1 MVITRIREEV
11 LSSPRLS
18 DRQGRF
24 GGVVV
29 IGGANIDL
37 RGRPGGVVLERHTSN
52 PGRINVDSGGVGRN
66 IAHNLALL
74 NVPVTLLSAVGDD
87 GEGIRILE
95 ETGKAGVKME
105 QMIISGEHPTGIYLA
120 ILDEKGE
127 MEVAVS
133 DMRILEEITVE
144 YLRSK
149 AYLIK
154 GSKIVVMDT
163 NIPEESIEYV
173 VGLCNE
179 VKVPLLIEPV
189 SVEKAKKLRKIL
201 EGRGRGRG
209 IESEGE
215 SRNGSES
222 GRGSER
228 YSEKWAI
235 DYITPSRDEL
245 ESILGAGTK
254 RGSRDSDENK
264 GIDVDVV
271 KAAEE
276 LRRKGVKNV
285 IVTLGEK
292 GIYVS
297 CGGGAGEER
306 KESCWSK
313 FMAPYRGEVVDVT
326 GAGDALVAGLVY
338 GIYKGYS
345 LEVGARFGLAA
356 AALTISTKEAVRR
369 DLREGLLRSRIEEEK
384 EEGEEGK
391 GGRLL

>member
-11 LSSPRLS
+11 LSSSRLS
-18 DRQGRF
+18 DNRGRF
-24 GGVVV
+24 GRVVV

-37 RGRPGGVVLERHTSN
+37 RGRPAGEVLERHTSN
-52 PGRINVDSGGVGRN
+52 PGKINVGSGGVGRN

-95 ETGKAGVKME
+95 ETGKAGVKTE

-133 DMRILEEITVE
+133 DMKILEEITLE

-154 GSKIVVMDT
+154 ESKVVVMDT
-163 NIPEESIEYV
+163 NIPEQSIEYV
-173 VGLCNE
+173 VDLCNK

-189 SVEKAKKLRKIL
+189 SAEKAKKLRKIL
-201 EGRGRGRG
+201 DG
-209 IESEGE
+209 
-215 SRNGSES
+215 S
-222 GRGSER
+222 GR
-228 YSEKWAI
+228 WII
-235 DYITPSRDEL
+235 DYITPSKDEL
-245 ESILGAGTK
+245 ESILGLRAE
-254 RGSRDSDENK
+254 RDNDED
-264 GIDVDVV
+264 IDVV
-271 KAAEE
+271 KAAEG

-285 IVTLGEK
+285 IVTLGER

-297 CGGGAGEER
+297 CGGVDEGR
-306 KESCWSK
+306 KGDWNK
-313 FMAPYRGEVVDVT
+313 FVSPYRGEVVDVT

-338 GIYKGYS
+338 GIYKNYS
-345 LEVGARFGLAA
+345 LEIAARFGLGA
-356 AALTISTKEAVRR
+356 AALTISSKEAVRR

-384 EEGEEGK
+384 EEG
-391 GGRLL
+391 RLL

>member
-11 LSSPRLS
+11 LSSPRLNDS
-18 DRQGRF
+18 RGRF

-37 RGRPGGVVLERHTSN
+37 RGRSERELKRYTSN
-52 PGRINVDSGGVGRN
+52 PGKINVGSGGVGRN

-87 GEGIRILE
+87 GEGIRTLE
-95 ETGKAGVKME
+95 ETGKAGVKTG

-133 DMRILEEITVE
+133 DMRILEEVTVE

-154 GSKIVVMDT
+154 ESKIVVMDT
-163 NIPEESIEYV
+163 NIPEQSVEYV
-173 VGLCNE
+173 VDLCNK

-189 SVEKAKKLRKIL
+189 SVEKTRKLRNVL
-201 EGRGRGRG
+201 DG
-209 IESEGE
+209 
-215 SRNGSES
+215 S
-222 GRGSER
+222 GR
-228 YSEKWAI
+228 WTV
-235 DYITPSRDEL
+235 DYITPSKDEL
-245 ESILGAGTK
+245 ESILEAEIGDDPDLDLDIVRAV
-254 RGSRDSDENK
+254 DELK
-264 GIDVDVV
+264 G
-271 KAAEE
+271 
-276 LRRKGVKNV
+276 KGVKNV
-285 IVTLGEK
+285 IVTLGK
-292 GIYVS
+292 RGICVS
-297 CGGGAGEER
+297 YGRADEGR
-306 KESCWSK
+306 KEDWHK

-345 LEVGARFGLAA
+345 LEVAARFGLAA

-384 EEGEEGK
+384 EEGEEREK
-391 GGRLL
+391 GRLL

>member
-1 MVITRIREEV
+1 MVITRVKEEI

-18 DRQGRF
+18 DSRGRF
-24 GGVVV
+24 GGIVV

-37 RGRPGGVVLERHTSN
+37 RGRPVGEMLERHTSN
-52 PGRINVDSGGVGRN
+52 PGKINVGSGGVGRN

-95 ETGKAGVKME
+95 ETGKAGVRTE

-133 DMRILEEITVE
+133 DMRILEEVTVD

-154 GSKIVVMDT
+154 ESKIVVMDT

-173 VGLCNE
+173 VDLCNK

-189 SVEKAKKLRKIL
+189 SVEKAGKLRKVL
-201 EGRGRGRG
+201 GG
-209 IESEGE
+209 
-215 SRNGSES
+215 S
-222 GRGSER
+222 GRGSEGEVGKG
-228 YSEKWAI
+228 SERGSGRWAI
-235 DYITPSRDEL
+235 DYMTPSKDEL
-245 ESILGAGTK
+245 ESILRTEMGDDPDLDLDK
-254 RGSRDSDENK
+254 DSD
-264 GIDVDVV
+264 IVR
-271 KAAEE
+271 AAEE
-276 LRRKGVKNV
+276 LKGKGVKNV
-285 IVTLGEK
+285 IVTLGK
-292 GIYVS
+292 RGIYVS
-297 CGGGAGEER
+297 CGGTGEGK
-306 KESCWSK
+306 KEDCWSK

-345 LEVGARFGLAA
+345 LEMAAKFGLGAA
-356 AALTISTKEAVRR
+356 TLTISTKEAVRR
-369 DLREGLLRSRIEEEK
+369 DLGEGLLRSRIEEE
-384 EEGEEGK
+384 EE

>member
-18 DRQGRF
+18 NVRERF

-37 RGRPGGVVLERHTSN
+37 RGRPAGKVLERYTSN
-52 PGRINVDSGGVGRN
+52 PGKINIGSGGVGRN

-95 ETGKAGVKME
+95 ETGKAGVKVE

-133 DMRILEEITVE
+133 DMQILEEITME

-154 GSKIVVMDT
+154 ESKIVVVDT

-173 VGLCNE
+173 MDLCNK
-179 VKVPLLIEPV
+179 VNVPLLIEPV

-201 EGRGRGRG
+201 DR
-209 IESEGE
+209 
-215 SRNGSES
+215 SRK
-222 GRGSER
+222 GRGSR
-228 YSEKWAI
+228 RWVI
-235 DYITPSRDEL
+235 DYITPSENEL
-245 ESILGAGTK
+245 DSILEAGAE
-254 RGSRDSDENK
+254 RDDDK
-264 GIDVDVV
+264 DIGIDVM

-276 LRRKGVKNV
+276 LKGKGVRNV
-285 IVTLGEK
+285 IVTLRER
-292 GIYVS
+292 GIYAS
-297 CGGGAGEER
+297 YGEVGEGEQDKPGR
-306 KESCWSK
+306 GK

-345 LEVGARFGLAA
+345 LEMAARFGLGA

-384 EEGEEGK
+384 E

>member
-18 DRQGRF
+18 NIRERF

-37 RGRPGGVVLERHTSN
+37 RGRPAGEVLERHTSN
-52 PGRINVDSGGVGRN
+52 PGKINVSSGGVGRN

-74 NVPVTLLSAVGDD
+74 NMPVTLLSAVGDD

-95 ETGKAGVKME
+95 ETGKAGVRTE

-133 DMRILEEITVE
+133 DMQILEEITVE

-154 GSKIVVMDT
+154 GSKIVVADT

-173 VGLCNE
+173 VDLCNK

-201 EGRGRGRG
+201 DG
-209 IESEGE
+209 
-215 SRNGSES
+215 S
-222 GRGSER
+222 GR
-228 YSEKWAI
+228 WII

-245 ESILGAGTK
+245 ESILGAEIDDD
-254 RGSRDSDENK
+254 RD
-264 GIDVDVV
+264 IDLV

-276 LRRKGVKNV
+276 LKCRRVKNV
-285 IVTLGEK
+285 IVTLGK
-292 GIYVS
+292 RGIYVS
-297 CGGGAGEER
+297 YGGPGGSSEGGQDEPG
-306 KESCWSK
+306 K
-313 FMAPYRGEVVDVT
+313 FMAPYKGKVVDVT

-345 LEVGARFGLAA
+345 MEVAARFGLGA

-369 DLREGLLRSRIEEEK
+369 DLREGLLKSRIEEEK
-384 EEGEEGK
+384 ER
-391 GGRLL
+391 GGLL

>member
-1 MVITRIREEV
+1 MVITRTREEI

-18 DRQGRF
+18 ERRGRF
-24 GGVVV
+24 DGVVV

-37 RGRPGGVVLERHTSN
+37 RGRPTGEVLERHTSN
-52 PGRINVDSGGVGRN
+52 PGKINVGSGGVGRN

-95 ETGKAGVKME
+95 ETGKAGVMIE

-133 DMRILEEITVE
+133 DMQILEDISVE

-154 GSKIVVMDT
+154 ESKIVVMDT
-163 NIPEESIEYV
+163 NIPEQSIEYV
-173 VGLCNE
+173 VDLCNKI
-179 VKVPLLIEPV
+179 KVPLLIEPV

-201 EGRGRGRG
+201 D
-209 IESEGE
+209 
-215 SRNGSES
+215 
-222 GRGSER
+222 GRGSEGEGER
-228 YSEKWAI
+228 GRGSEKGSGRWAI
-235 DYITPSRDEL
+235 DYMTPSKDEL
-245 ESILGAGTK
+245 ESILRTEMGDDPDLDLDLD
-254 RGSRDSDENK
+254 RDSDIVRAAKELK
-264 GIDVDVV
+264 G
-271 KAAEE
+271 
-276 LRRKGVKNV
+276 KGVKNV
-285 IVTLGEK
+285 IVTLGER
-292 GIYVS
+292 GVYVS
-297 CGGGAGEER
+297 CSGAGEGR
-306 KESCWSK
+306 KEDWSN
-313 FMAPYRGEVVDVT
+313 FLAPYRGEVVDVT

-345 LEVGARFGLAA
+345 LEVAARFGLGA

-384 EEGEEGK
+384 E

>member
-18 DRQGRF
+18 DSRGRF

-29 IGGANIDL
+29 IGGSNIDL
-37 RGRPGGVVLERHTSN
+37 RGRPAGEVLERHTSN
-52 PGRINVDSGGVGRN
+52 PGKINIGSGGVGRN

-87 GEGIRILE
+87 GEGIRVFE

-133 DMRILEEITVE
+133 DMQILEEISLE
-144 YLRSK
+144 YLKSK

-163 NIPEESIEYV
+163 NIPEQSIEYV
-173 VGLCNE
+173 VDLCNK
-179 VKVPLLIEPV
+179 VKVPILVEPV
-189 SVEKAKKLRKIL
+189 SVEKAKKLGKVL
-201 EGRGRGRG
+201 DG
-209 IESEGE
+209 
-215 SRNGSES
+215 S
-222 GRGSER
+222 GR
-228 YSEKWAI
+228 WNI
-235 DYITPSRDEL
+235 DYITPSEGEL
-245 ESILGAGTK
+245 ESILGAEIGDYQDMDLV
-254 RGSRDSDENK
+254 R
-264 GIDVDVV
+264 
-271 KAAEE
+271 AAEE
-276 LRRKGVKNV
+276 LKGKGVKNV
-285 IVTLGEK
+285 IITLGK
-292 GIYVS
+292 RGIYVS
-297 CGGGAGEER
+297 SGGGVSDFSEGKQGDPEPG
-306 KESCWSK
+306 K
-313 FMAPYRGEVVDVT
+313 FMAPYKGEVVDVT

-345 LEVGARFGLAA
+345 LEVAARFGLGA

-369 DLREGLLRSRIEEEK
+369 DLREGLLKSRIEEEK
-384 EEGEEGK
+384 EEGEAGK

>member
-1 MVITRIREEV
+1 MVITGMKEEV

-18 DRQGRF
+18 NVRERF

-37 RGRPGGVVLERHTSN
+37 RGKPAGEVLERHTSN
-52 PGRINVDSGGVGRN
+52 PGKINVGSGGVGRN

-95 ETGKAGVKME
+95 ETGKAGVKLD
-105 QMIISGEHPTGIYLA
+105 QMIISGKYPTGIYLA

-133 DMRILEEITVE
+133 DMQILEEISLE

-154 GSKIVVMDT
+154 ENKIVVMDT

-173 VGLCNE
+173 VDLCNKI
-179 VKVPLLIEPV
+179 KVPLLIEPV
-189 SVEKAKKLRKIL
+189 SVEKAKKVRKVL
-201 EGRGRGRG
+201 DGRGRW
-209 IESEGE
+209 I
-215 SRNGSES
+215 
-222 GRGSER
+222 
-228 YSEKWAI
+228 I
-235 DYITPSRDEL
+235 DYITPSEDEL
-245 ESILGAGTK
+245 ESILGAGTE
-254 RGSRDSDENK
+254 RDDNK
-264 GIDVDVV
+264 DIDIDVDLM
-271 KAAEE
+271 KAAEK
-276 LRRKGVKNV
+276 LKGRGARNV
-285 IVTLGEK
+285 IVSLGER

-297 CGGGAGEER
+297 SGGDSEGKQG
-306 KESCWSK
+306 KSGK
-313 FMAPYRGEVVDVT
+313 FMMPYKGEVVDVT

-345 LEVGARFGLAA
+345 LEVAARFGLAG
-356 AALTISTKEAVRR
+356 AALTISTKEVVRR
-369 DLREGLLRSRIEEEK
+369 DLREGLLRSRIEEGKK
-384 EEGEEGK
+384 EGKKGK
-391 GGRLL
+391 GGGLL

>member
-18 DRQGRF
+18 DSRGRF

-37 RGRPGGVVLERHTSN
+37 RGRPAGEVLERHTSN
-52 PGRINVDSGGVGRN
+52 PGKINIGSGGVGRN

-87 GEGIRILE
+87 GEGIRIFE

-133 DMRILEEITVE
+133 DMRILEEVTVE

-163 NIPEESIEYV
+163 NIPEQSIEYV
-173 VGLCNE
+173 VDLCNK
-179 VKVPLLIEPV
+179 VKVPILVEPV
-189 SVEKAKKLRKIL
+189 SVEKAKKLWKVL
-201 EGRGRGRG
+201 DG
-209 IESEGE
+209 
-215 SRNGSES
+215 S
-222 GRGSER
+222 GR
-228 YSEKWAI
+228 WNI
-235 DYITPSRDEL
+235 DYITPSEDEL
-245 ESILGAGTK
+245 ESILGAEIG
-254 RGSRDSDENK
+254 DDQDLDLDLD
-264 GIDVDVV
+264 IDIDIAR
-271 KAAEE
+271 AAEG
-276 LRRKGVKNV
+276 LKGKGVKNV
-285 IVTLGEK
+285 IVTLGK
-292 GIYVS
+292 RGIYVS
-297 CGGGAGEER
+297 SGGAGGAGGGVSDFSEGEQGDP
-306 KESCWSK
+306 EPGK
-313 FMAPYRGEVVDVT
+313 FMAPYKGEVVDVT

-345 LEVGARFGLAA
+345 LEVAARFGLGA

-369 DLREGLLRSRIEEEK
+369 DLREGLLRSRIEE
-384 EEGEEGK
+384 
-391 GGRLL
+391 

>member
-1 MVITRIREEV
+1 MVITRMKEEV
-11 LSSPRLS
+11 LSSPRLNNV
-18 DRQGRF
+18 RERF

-37 RGRPGGVVLERHTSN
+37 RGRPAGEVLERHTSN
-52 PGRINVDSGGVGRN
+52 PGKINVSSGGVARN

-74 NVPVTLLSAVGDD
+74 NVPVTLFSAVGDD

-95 ETGKAGVKME
+95 ETGKAGVRTE

-133 DMRILEEITVE
+133 DMQILEEISLE

-154 GSKIVVMDT
+154 ESKIVVMDT

-173 VGLCNE
+173 VDLCNK

-189 SVEKAKKLRKIL
+189 SAEKARKLRRVLDGNRK
-201 EGRGRGRG
+201 
-209 IESEGE
+209 
-215 SRNGSES
+215 
-222 GRGSER
+222 GRGSG
-228 YSEKWAI
+228 KWVI
-235 DYITPSRDEL
+235 DYITPSEDEL
-245 ESILGAGTK
+245 ESILGAGTE
-254 RGSRDSDENK
+254 RDDDE
-264 GIDVDVV
+264 DMDLV
-271 KAAEE
+271 KVAEE
-276 LRRKGVKNV
+276 LKCRGVKNV
-285 IVTLGEK
+285 IVTLGK
-292 GIYVS
+292 RGIYVS
-297 CGGGAGEER
+297 CGGAGEGR
-306 KESCWSK
+306 KENWNK

-345 LEVGARFGLAA
+345 LGVAARFGLGA

-369 DLREGLLRSRIEEEK
+369 DLREGLLKSRIEEEK
-384 EEGEEGK
+384 E

>member
-11 LSSPRLS
+11 LSSPRIS
-18 DRQGRF
+18 NVRERF

-37 RGRPGGVVLERHTSN
+37 RGRSEEELKRYTSN
-52 PGRINVDSGGVGRN
+52 PGKINVGSGGVGRN

-74 NVPVTLLSAVGDD
+74 SVPVTLLSAVGDD

-95 ETGKAGVKME
+95 VTGKAGVRTE
-105 QMIISGEHPTGIYLA
+105 QMIISGEHPTGIYLG
-120 ILDEKGE
+120 ILDSGGE

-133 DMRILEEITVE
+133 DMQILEEITVE

-154 GSKIVVMDT
+154 ESKIVVVDT

-173 VGLCNE
+173 IDLCN
-179 VKVPLLIEPV
+179 KVGVPILVEPV
-189 SVEKAKKLRKIL
+189 SVEKARKLRKIL
-201 EGRGRGRG
+201 DGSERGRG
-209 IESEGE
+209 
-215 SRNGSES
+215 S
-222 GRGSER
+222 G
-228 YSEKWAI
+228 KWTV
-235 DYITPSRDEL
+235 DYITPSEDEL
-245 ESILGAGTK
+245 ESILGSEIG
-254 RGSRDSDENK
+254 DDQ
-264 GIDVDVV
+264 DVDLV

-276 LRRKGVKNV
+276 LKCRGVRNM
-285 IVTLGEK
+285 IVTLGER

-297 CGGGAGEER
+297 GGGTDEGK
-306 KESCWSK
+306 KEDCNK

-338 GIYKGYS
+338 GIYKGYPV
-345 LEVGARFGLAA
+345 EVASRFGLAG
-356 AALTISTKEAVRR
+356 AALTISTKEVVRR

-384 EEGEEGK
+384 ER
-391 GGRLL
+391 GRLL

>member
-1 MVITRIREEV
+1 MVITRTREEV

-18 DRQGRF
+18 DSRGRF

-37 RGRPGGVVLERHTSN
+37 RGRPAVEVLERHTSN
-52 PGRINVDSGGVGRN
+52 PGKINVGSGGVGRN

-74 NVPVTLLSAVGDD
+74 SVPVTLLSAVGDD

-127 MEVAVS
+127 MEVAIS
-133 DMRILEEITVE
+133 DMQILEEITVE

-163 NIPEESIEYV
+163 NIPEQSIEYV
-173 VGLCNE
+173 VDLCNK
-179 VKVPLLIEPV
+179 VKVPILLEPV
-189 SVEKAKKLRKIL
+189 SVEKAKKLRKVL
-201 EGRGRGRG
+201 DG
-209 IESEGE
+209 
-215 SRNGSES
+215 S
-222 GRGSER
+222 GR
-228 YSEKWAI
+228 WTI
-235 DYITPSRDEL
+235 DYITPSKDEL
-245 ESILGAGTK
+245 ESILEAEMG
-254 RGSRDSDENK
+254 DDQDLDLD
-264 GIDVDVV
+264 IDLDIV

-276 LRRKGVKNV
+276 LKSKGVRNV
-285 IVTLGEK
+285 IVTLGK
-292 GIYVS
+292 RGIYVS
-297 CGGGAGEER
+297 YGGGVSDFSEGEQGDPEPG
-306 KESCWSK
+306 K
-313 FMAPYRGEVVDVT
+313 FIAPYKGEVVDVT

-345 LEVGARFGLAA
+345 LEVAVRFGLAA

-384 EEGEEGK
+384 ER
-391 GGRLL
+391 GRLL

>member
-1 MVITRIREEV
+1 MVITRIKEEV

-18 DRQGRF
+18 DRRGRF

-37 RGRPGGVVLERHTSN
+37 RGRPTGEVLERHTSN
-52 PGRINVDSGGVGRN
+52 PGKINVSSGGVGRN

-74 NVPVTLLSAVGDD
+74 RVPVTLLSAVGDD

-95 ETGKAGVKME
+95 ETGKAGVKVE

-133 DMRILEEITVE
+133 DMQILEEITVE

-154 GSKIVVMDT
+154 ESKIVVMDT
-163 NIPEESIEYV
+163 NIPEQSIEYMV
-173 VGLCNE
+173 DLCNK

-189 SVEKAKKLRKIL
+189 SVEKARKLRKVL
-201 EGRGRGRG
+201 D
-209 IESEGE
+209 
-215 SRNGSES
+215 GSGK
-222 GRGSER
+222 GRGSGR
-228 YSEKWAI
+228 WAI
-235 DYITPSRDEL
+235 NYITPSKDEL
-245 ESILGAGTK
+245 ESILGAEME
-254 RGSRDSDENK
+254 RDSDEDE

-276 LRRKGVKNV
+276 LRRKGAKNV
-285 IVTLGEK
+285 IVTLGK
-292 GIYVS
+292 RGIYVS
-297 CGGGAGEER
+297 YSGVDEGR
-306 KESCWSK
+306 KEDWNK

-345 LEVGARFGLAA
+345 LEMAARFGLGA

-369 DLREGLLRSRIEEEK
+369 DLREGLLRSRIK
-384 EEGEEGK
+384 EEDNK
-391 GGRLL
+391 

>member
-1 MVITRIREEV
+1 MVITRTREEV
-11 LSSPRLS
+11 LSSSRLNDS
-18 DRQGRF
+18 RGRF

-37 RGRPGGVVLERHTSN
+37 RGRPAGEVLERHTSN
-52 PGRINVDSGGVGRN
+52 PGKINVGSGGVGRN

-95 ETGKAGVKME
+95 ETGKAGVKTE

-133 DMRILEEITVE
+133 DMQILEEITLE

-154 GSKIVVMDT
+154 ESKIVVVDT

-173 VGLCNE
+173 VDLCNK
-179 VKVPLLIEPV
+179 VNVPLLIEPV
-189 SVEKAKKLRKIL
+189 SAEKARKLRKVL
-201 EGRGRGRG
+201 D
-209 IESEGE
+209 
-215 SRNGSES
+215 GSGKE
-222 GRGSER
+222 RGSG
-228 YSEKWAI
+228 KWAI
-235 DYITPSRDEL
+235 DYITPSEDEL
-245 ESILGAGTK
+245 ESILGAK
-254 RGSRDSDENK
+254 IDDDEV
-264 GIDVDVV
+264 VDTV

-276 LRRKGVKNV
+276 LKCRGVKNV
-285 IVTLGEK
+285 IVTLGK
-292 GIYVS
+292 RGIYVS
-297 CGGGAGEER
+297 SGGEVSDFSEGEQGDP
-306 KESCWSK
+306 KPGK
-313 FMAPYRGEVVDVT
+313 FMTPYKGKVVDVT

-338 GIYKGYS
+338 GIYKGYP
-345 LEVGARFGLAA
+345 LEMAARFGLGA

-384 EEGEEGK
+384 ER
-391 GGRLL
+391 GRLM

>member
-11 LSSPRLS
+11 LSSSRLS
-18 DRQGRF
+18 DRRGRF

-37 RGRPGGVVLERHTSN
+37 RGRPVGEVLERHTSN
-52 PGRINVDSGGVGRN
+52 PGRINVGSGGVGRN

-95 ETGKAGVKME
+95 ETAKAGVRME
-105 QMIISGEHPTGIYLA
+105 QMIVSGEHPTGIYLA

-127 MEVAVS
+127 MEVAIS
-133 DMRILEEITVE
+133 DMQILEEITVE

-154 GSKIVVMDT
+154 ESKIVVMDT
-163 NIPEESIEYV
+163 NIPEESIKYV
-173 VGLCNE
+173 VDLCNK
-179 VKVPLLIEPV
+179 VNVPLLIEPV
-189 SVEKAKKLRKIL
+189 SVEKARKLRKVL
-201 EGRGRGRG
+201 EG
-209 IESEGE
+209 
-215 SRNGSES
+215 SR
-222 GRGSER
+222 R
-228 YSEKWAI
+228 WVI
-235 DYITPSRDEL
+235 DYITPSEDEL
-245 ESILGAGTK
+245 ESILGAEME
-254 RGSRDSDENK
+254 RDSDEDE
-264 GIDVDVV
+264 GIDLDVV

-276 LRRKGVKNV
+276 LRRKGAKNV
-285 IVTLGEK
+285 IVTLGK
-292 GIYVS
+292 RGIHVS
-297 CGGGAGEER
+297 CCGDDEGR
-306 KESCWSK
+306 KEDWNK

-345 LEVGARFGLAA
+345 MEVAARFGLGA

-369 DLREGLLRSRIEEEK
+369 DLREGLLRSRIK
-384 EEGEEGK
+384 EEDNK
-391 GGRLL
+391 

>member
-1 MVITRIREEV
+1 MVLTRIREEV

-18 DRQGRF
+18 DSRGRF

-37 RGRPGGVVLERHTSN
+37 RGRPAGEVLERHTSN
-52 PGRINVDSGGVGRN
+52 PGKINVGSGGVGRN

-95 ETGKAGVKME
+95 ETGKAGVKTE

-120 ILDEKGE
+120 ILDDKGE

-163 NIPEESIEYV
+163 NIPEQSIEYV
-173 VGLCNE
+173 VDLCNK
-179 VKVPLLIEPV
+179 VKVPILVEPV
-189 SVEKAKKLRKIL
+189 SVEKAKKLRKVL
-201 EGRGRGRG
+201 DG
-209 IESEGE
+209 
-215 SRNGSES
+215 S
-222 GRGSER
+222 GR
-228 YSEKWAI
+228 WTI
-235 DYITPSRDEL
+235 DYVTPSRDEL
-245 ESILGAGTK
+245 ESILGAEMG
-254 RGSRDSDENK
+254 DDQDLDLD
-264 GIDVDVV
+264 IDLDIV

-276 LRRKGVKNV
+276 LKGKGVKNV
-285 IVTLGEK
+285 IVTLGER

-297 CGGGAGEER
+297 YGGAGNSSEGGQGDPEPG
-306 KESCWSK
+306 K
-313 FMAPYRGEVVDVT
+313 FMAPYKGEVVDVT

-338 GIYKGYS
+338 GIFKGYS
-345 LEVGARFGLAA
+345 MEVAARFGLGA

-384 EEGEEGK
+384 EEGEEGER
-391 GGRLL
+391 GRLL

>member
-1 MVITRIREEV
+1 MVITRTKEEILRSPQ
-11 LSSPRLS
+11 LSNVWE
-18 DRQGRF
+18 RF

-37 RGRPGGVVLERHTSN
+37 RGRSEEELKRYTSN
-52 PGRINVDSGGVGRN
+52 PGKINIGSGGVGRN

-74 NVPVTLLSAVGDD
+74 SVPVTLLSAVGDD

-95 ETGKAGVKME
+95 ETGKAGVRTE
-105 QMIISGEHPTGIYLA
+105 QMVISGEHPTGIYLG

-133 DMRILEEITVE
+133 DMQILEEISLE

-154 GSKIVVMDT
+154 ESKIVVADT
-163 NIPEESIEYV
+163 NIPEQSIEYV
-173 VGLCNE
+173 VDLCNK

-201 EGRGRGRG
+201 DG
-209 IESEGE
+209 
-215 SRNGSES
+215 S
-222 GRGSER
+222 GR
-228 YSEKWAI
+228 WII

-245 ESILGAGTK
+245 ESILGSEIG
-254 RGSRDSDENK
+254 DDQD
-264 GIDVDVV
+264 IDLM

-276 LRRKGVKNV
+276 LKCRGVKNV
-285 IVTLGEK
+285 IVTLGK
-292 GIYVS
+292 RGVYVS
-297 CGGGAGEER
+297 CGRAEGSSEGEQD
-306 KESCWSK
+306 KPGKGK

-345 LEVGARFGLAA
+345 MEVAARFGLGA

-384 EEGEEGK
+384 E
-391 GGRLL
+391 GGRSL

>member
-11 LSSPRLS
+11 LNSPGLS
-18 DRQGRF
+18 DRRGRF

-37 RGRPGGVVLERHTSN
+37 RGRPVVEVLERHTSN
-52 PGRINVDSGGVGRN
+52 PGRINVGSGGVGRN

-95 ETGKAGVKME
+95 ETGKAGVKTE
-105 QMIISGEHPTGIYLA
+105 QMIIAGEHPTGIYLA
-120 ILDEKGE
+120 ILDSGGE
-127 MEVAVS
+127 MEAAVS
-133 DMRILEEITVE
+133 DMQILEEITVE

-154 GSKIVVMDT
+154 ESKIVVMDT

-173 VGLCNE
+173 VDLCNK
-179 VKVPLLIEPV
+179 VNVPLLIEPV
-189 SVEKAKKLRKIL
+189 SVEKAKKLCGVL
-201 EGRGRGRG
+201 NGR
-209 IESEGE
+209 
-215 SRNGSES
+215 
-222 GRGSER
+222 
-228 YSEKWAI
+228 WTI
-235 DYITPSRDEL
+235 DCVTPSRNEL
-245 ESILGAGTK
+245 ESILGTGVE
-254 RGSRDSDENK
+254 RDSDEDSDK
-264 GIDVDVV
+264 DEGIDVDVYVV

-276 LRRKGVKNV
+276 LRGKGAKNV
-285 IVTLGEK
+285 IVTLGK
-292 GIYVS
+292 RGIYVS
-297 CGGGAGEER
+297 CGAAG
-306 KESCWSK
+306 KGKKKDCNK
-313 FMAPYRGEVVDVT
+313 FMAPYKGEVVDVT

-345 LEVGARFGLAA
+345 VEVAARFGLGA

-369 DLREGLLRSRIEEEK
+369 DLGEGLLRSRIEEEK
-384 EEGEEGK
+384 EGEEREE

>member
-1 MVITRIREEV
+1 MVITRIKEEILRSPQ
-11 LSSPRLS
+11 LSNVWE
-18 DRQGRF
+18 RF

-37 RGRPGGVVLERHTSN
+37 RGRPAGRVLERYTSN
-52 PGRINVDSGGVGRN
+52 PGKINVGSGGVGRN

-95 ETGKAGVKME
+95 ETGKAGVKTE

-120 ILDEKGE
+120 ILDEEGE

-133 DMRILEEITVE
+133 DMQILEEITVE

-154 GSKIVVMDT
+154 ESKIVVVDT

-173 VGLCNE
+173 VDLCNK

-189 SVEKAKKLRKIL
+189 SAKKARKLRKVL
-201 EGRGRGRG
+201 EGSGKG
-209 IESEGE
+209 IG
-215 SRNGSES
+215 SR
-222 GRGSER
+222 R
-228 YSEKWAI
+228 WVI
-235 DYITPSRDEL
+235 DYITPSEDEL
-245 ESILGAGTK
+245 ESILGAEIGGHQNIGLV
-254 RGSRDSDENK
+254 R
-264 GIDVDVV
+264 
-271 KAAEE
+271 AAEE
-276 LRRKGVKNV
+276 LKRRGVKKV
-285 IVTLGEK
+285 IVTLGER

-297 CGGGAGEER
+297 CGGADEGR
-306 KESCWSK
+306 KEDWNK

-345 LEVGARFGLAA
+345 MEMAARFGLGA

-384 EEGEEGK
+384 ER
-391 GGRLL
+391 GGLL

>member
-18 DRQGRF
+18 DSRERF

-37 RGRPGGVVLERHTSN
+37 RGRPTREVLERHTSN
-52 PGRINVDSGGVGRN
+52 PGKINVGSGGVGRN

-74 NVPVTLLSAVGDD
+74 SVPVTLLSAVGDD

-95 ETGKAGVKME
+95 ETGKAGVKTD
-105 QMIISGEHPTGIYLA
+105 QMIISGEYPTGIYLA

-133 DMRILEEITVE
+133 DMKILEEISVE

-154 GSKIVVMDT
+154 ESKIVVMDT
-163 NIPEESIEYV
+163 NIPEQSIEYV
-173 VGLCNE
+173 VDLCNK

-189 SVEKAKKLRKIL
+189 SVEKARKLGKIL
-201 EGRGRGRG
+201 DGSGKERG
-209 IESEGE
+209 
-215 SRNGSES
+215 S
-222 GRGSER
+222 GR
-228 YSEKWAI
+228 WAI
-235 DYITPSRDEL
+235 DYITPSEDEL
-245 ESILGAGTK
+245 ESILGAETE
-254 RGSRDSDENK
+254 RDSDEDE
-264 GIDVDVV
+264 GIDVNMV
-271 KAAEE
+271 KAVEE
-276 LRRKGVKNV
+276 LRRKGAKNV
-285 IVTLGEK
+285 IVTLGK
-292 GIYVS
+292 RGIYVS
-297 CGGGAGEER
+297 CSGVDEGR
-306 KESCWSK
+306 KEDWNK

-345 LEVGARFGLAA
+345 LEMAARFGLGA

-369 DLREGLLRSRIEEEK
+369 DLREGLLRSRIK
-384 EEGEEGK
+384 EEDNK
-391 GGRLL
+391 

>member
-1 MVITRIREEV
+1 MAITRIREEI

-18 DRQGRF
+18 DSRGRF

-37 RGRPGGVVLERHTSN
+37 RGRPAGEVLERHTSN
-52 PGRINVDSGGVGRN
+52 PGKINVDSGGVGRN

-127 MEVAVS
+127 MEAAVS

-154 GSKIVVMDT
+154 GSKIVVVDT
-163 NIPEESIEYV
+163 NIPEESIGYV
-173 VGLCNE
+173 VDLCNK
-179 VKVPLLIEPV
+179 VKVPILVEPV
-189 SVEKAKKLRKIL
+189 SVEKAKKLRGIL
-201 EGRGRGRG
+201 NGR
-209 IESEGE
+209 
-215 SRNGSES
+215 
-222 GRGSER
+222 
-228 YSEKWAI
+228 WTV
-235 DYITPSRDEL
+235 DYITPNRDEL
-245 ESILGAGTK
+245 ASISGMEIGDDQDINLV
-254 RGSRDSDENK
+254 R
-264 GIDVDVV
+264 
-271 KAAEE
+271 AAEE
-276 LRRKGVKNV
+276 LKGKGVKNV
-285 IVTLGEK
+285 IVTLGER
-292 GIYVS
+292 GVYVS
-297 CGGGAGEER
+297 SKGG
-306 KESCWSK
+306 S
-313 FMAPYRGEVVDVT
+313 FRGEGEGPGEREGNSEKDDIGRGWKRFIRPSVGKAVDVT
-326 GAGDALVAGLVY
+326 GAGDALAAGLVY

-345 LEVGARFGLAA
+345 MEVAARFGLGA

-384 EEGEEGK
+384 ER
-391 GGRLL
+391 GGLL